1 MVSNNDKRL
10 DILLIEDNQND
21 IELFLNVVEWI
32 SMGDQVKVFPDG
44 REALDYLFCRG
55 HYQESSIK
63 LPSVIFVDLK
73 MPLINGKEILKMIR
87 KDKRTRTLPVV
98 VFTSSDLEADIGDT
112 YKYGVNSYVIKPV
125 KFEKYAETIREIINY
140 WRNVNTPPDV
150 S

>member
-73 MPLINGKEILKMIR
+73 MPLISGKEILKMIR